1 MLLLDPTSDTPL
13 VTQIVDGIAQAID
26 EQRLRSGAK
35 LPSIRKFAQAN
46 GVSHFTVVEAYDRL
60 VARGCLNAVP
70 NAGFYVRGPAVEDS
84 AGDEAPTEFDLDA
97 HLLLH
102 KVFQPLG
109 MEIRPGVGLLPEHW
123 LDGEG

>member
-26 EQRLRSGAK
+26 EQRLRAGAK

-60 VARGCLNAVP
+60 VARGWRRVA
-70 NAGFYVRGPAVEDS
+70 
-84 AGDEAPTEFDLDA
+84 T
-97 HLLLH
+97 
-102 KVFQPLG
+102 
-109 MEIRPGVGLLPEHW
+109 
-123 LDGEG
+123 